1 MSNHRLIPYI
11 LITVAG
17 LIWGATFSLAL
28 IATGEGA
35 HPLAISS
42 WQVVVT
48 GVFFLAFCRLA
59 GVPVFRL
66 RNIPYYAV
74 LAVIG
79 ITAPNLAYYF
89 AAPHLSAGILSITVS
104 TVPLLTYAFMLFL
117 HYESIMRKR
126 VFGIVLGMLAI
137 LLLILPD
144 HEIRGSDANL
154 WILLALLSAVLYS
167 VENIY
172 IGHGVDDIVDVREL
186 LFGSNFIAFF
196 LQFPLAWYLGVA
208 EPVGWLFT
216 APGLALTG
224 LGIGSGIAYAIF
236 FYSIKT
242 SGAVFASQCAY
253 IVTLSGVFWG
263 IVIFSEEHSIWV
275 WSSLVVLMIGLFLVT
290 PNKKPTMPQ
299 MDTFLREEG
308 SKPFDG

>member
-1 MSNHRLIPYI
+1 MSNHRFFPYL
-11 LITVAG
+11 LITCAG

-48 GVFFLAFCRLA
+48 GIFFFVFCRLT
-59 GVPVFRL
+59 GIPVFRL
-66 RNIPYYAV
+66 RNISYYTV
-74 LAVIG
+74 IAVIG
-79 ITAPNLAYYF
+79 ITAPNLAYYY

-117 HYESIMRKR
+117 RYESILMKR
-126 VFGIVLGMLAI
+126 VFGIILGLIAI
-137 LLLILPD
+137 LLLVLPEQ
-144 HEIRGSDANL
+144 EIQGSDANL

-172 IGHGVDDIVDVREL
+172 IGHGVDDIIDVREL
-186 LFGSNFIAFF
+186 LCGSNFIAFF
-196 LQFPLAWYLGVA
+196 LQFPLASYLGVA

-216 APGLALTG
+216 LPGLALTG
-224 LGIGSGIAYAIF
+224 LGISSGIAYAMF

-253 IVTLSGVFWG
+253 IVTLSGVLWG
-263 IVIFSEEHSIWV
+263 IIIFSEQHSIWV
-275 WSSLVVLMIGLFLVT
+275 WSSLVVLMVGLFLVT
-290 PNKKPTMPQ
+290 PNVKPAVAQ
-299 MDTFLREEG
+299 IDAIESEDASNRLG
-308 SKPFDG
+308 G

>member
-1 MSNHRLIPYI
+1 MSSHRFFPYF

-48 GVFFLAFCRLA
+48 GIFFFVFCRLT
-59 GVPVFRL
+59 GIPVFRFRSL
-66 RNIPYYAV
+66 PYYTV

-79 ITAPNLAYYF
+79 ITAPNLAYYY

-117 HYESIMRKR
+117 HYESILLKR
-126 VFGIVLGMLAI
+126 VFGIMLGMIAI
-137 LLLILPD
+137 LLLVLPEQ
-144 HEIRGSDANL
+144 EIHGSDANL

-172 IGHGVDDIVDVREL
+172 IGHGVDDTVDVREL
-186 LFGSNFIAFF
+186 LCGSNFIAFF
-196 LQFPLAWYLGVA
+196 LQFPLASYLGVA

-216 APGLALTG
+216 APGLALAG

-236 FYSIKT
+236 FYSIKS

-275 WSSLVVLMIGLFLVT
+275 WSSLVVLMAGLFLVT
-290 PNKKPTMPQ
+290 PNVKPATAQ
-299 MDTFLREEG
+299 IDGIEREDAP
-308 SKPFDG
+308 KRLDG